1 MTLTDQKFSLLML
14 RYLEGTASRT
24 DRVTLMN
31 ALAESNELCSIF
43 NSIMALEKTASE
55 ATIPDEEE
63 PLAMTDRQQN

>member
-1 MTLTDQKFSLLML
+1 MTLTDQQFSLLML

-24 DRVTLMN
+24 ERITLMN
-31 ALAESNELCSIF
+31 ALAESDELCGIF

-55 ATIPDEEE
+55 ATIPDEKE